1 MNEAG
6 KLIADSALGEYGK
19 NISIAG
25 KSYVIHMP
33 SVKVMIRTLREWSK
47 IGVDRDYTSISI
59 LSEIPENAPHLALG
73 LAYMIVEDVPFHRLR
88 ARWIYLKLIKGTNQ
102 ELKQG
107 VKESISLMNGEDFFE
122 AVTLA
127 KSVSQIIAKPK

>member
-1 MNEAG
+1 
-6 KLIADSALGEYGK
+6 
-19 NISIAG
+19 
-25 KSYVIHMP
+25 
-33 SVKVMIRTLREWSK
+33 MIRTLREWSK

-73 LAYMIVEDVPFHRLR
+73 LAYMIVGDVPFHRLR

>member
-1 MNEAG
+1 MNDAG
-6 KLIADSALGEYGK
+6 KLIADSALGEYGR

-25 KSYVIHMP
+25 KIFVIQMP
-33 SVKVMIRTLREWSK
+33 SVKVMVRALREWAK
-47 IGVDRDYTSISI
+47 IGIDKDYTSISI

-73 LAYMIVEDVPFHRLR
+73 LAYMIVGDAPFYKLR
-88 ARWIYLKLIKGTNQ
+88 ARWVYSKLIKGTNS

-127 KSVSQIIAKPK
+127 KSVSQIIAKPR